1 MKEKNHS
8 QGFSYT
14 KRSSSNLFI
23 YASLSKFSFVSC
35 LLQASRKTIFFIII
49 ILRQPVFVLL
59 KDTHQTLP
67 VGTRPDLELPSS
79 LAEK

>member
-1 MKEKNHS
+1 MPHFQN
-8 QGFSYT
+8 
-14 KRSSSNLFI
+14 
-23 YASLSKFSFVSC
+23 SL
-35 LLQASRKTIFFIII
+35 LLAAFCRQVGKQFFIII